1 MKPIAH
7 IESPCRE
14 KFGIPR
20 QSGLTPSLTVR
31 LVFEEEF
38 RRAEAVRGLEGFS
51 HVWLIWGFH
60 LNEGKAWHP
69 TVRPPRLGGNE
80 RIGVFASRSPFRP
93 NPIGLSAV
101 ALKAVETDAPDSP
114 SLILEGAD
122 LADGTPVYDVK
133 PYIPYADAYPDA
145 RAGFVDERAR
155 TVLDVCT
162 AEGLKWPAVCDEA
175 WRRTLAELLA
185 QDPRPAYQNDPERV
199 YRLALSPC
207 EVVFRVEGKVAHI
220 LSVTI

>member
-20 QSGLTPSLTVR
+20 QSGLAPSLTVR

-38 RRAEAVRGLEGFS
+38 RHAEAVRGLEGFS

-60 LNEGKAWHP
+60 LNAGKAWHP

-80 RIGVFASRSPFRP
+80 RIGVFATRSPFRP
-93 NPIGLSAV
+93 NPIGLSVAV
-101 ALKAVETDAPDSP
+101 LKSVDLDAPDSP
-114 SLILEGAD
+114 VLILEGAD
-122 LADGTPVYDVK
+122 LANGTPVYDIK

-145 RAGFVDERAR
+145 RAGFVDERPRALL
-155 TVLDVCT
+155 TVCPS
-162 AEGLKWPAVCDEA
+162 AGMIWPAVCDET
-175 WRRTLAELLA
+175 WRQTLEELLA
-185 QDPRPAYQNDPERV
+185 QDPRPAYQNDPERI
-199 YRLALSPC
+199 YRLSLSPA
-207 EVVFRVEGKVAHI
+207 EVAFRVKDGVAQI
-220 LSVTI
+220 LSVTV